1 MSTRLRAAVARTR
14 VLHVV
19 APMRAGGLEQV
30 VASLAA
36 AQRAAGAEVAA
47 LLVLDHG
54 TDEPYLLSALRA
66 GDVAVH
72 VLRVGA
78 RQYAAEWTA
87 VVRIV
92 REFQPD
98 IAHTHGYRPDVL
110 AGTAA
115 RRAGAPVVSTV
126 HGFTGGTR
134 RNRFYEWLQVRALRR
149 CDAVAAVSRPLA
161 ERLRAERVPADRL
174 FCVPNGFAPIPMLPR
189 ADARAAL
196 GLPADA
202 RVVGWVGRLSREKG
216 PDVALRALAA
226 LGRRGDHSTLLAI
239 VGEGREAEKLGAQA
253 QEAGLTIRLRWVGLR
268 PRAAEVLRAFDAF
281 LLSSRTEGTPITLL
295 EAMAAGVPIVATR
308 VGGVPDVVS
317 SEEALL
323 VASEDADA
331 MATALETIAQ
341 DPEAARR
348 RARRARERLGAQFAV
363 EPWVAAYERI
373 YAAAR
378 LRRTAR

>member
-1 MSTRLRAAVARTR
+1 MSAQPRAAGARTR

-36 AQRAAGAEVAA
+36 AQRAAGAEAGAMV
-47 LLVLDHG
+47 VLEPG
-54 TDEPYLLSALRA
+54 TDEPQLLPALRA

-78 RQYAAEWTA
+78 RQYAAEWAA
-87 VVRIV
+87 VARMV
-92 REFQPD
+92 RELQPD
-98 IAHTHGYRPDVL
+98 VVHTHGYRADVL
-110 AGTAA
+110 AGASA

-174 FCVPNGFAPIPMLPR
+174 VCVRNGFAPMPTLPR

-226 LGRRGDHSTLLAI
+226 LARRGDHSTLLAI